1 MRRTIH
7 INDINADEFELR
19 VESVIHELQRRG
31 KMTEDEALSNII
43 DVLAFKYWQE
53 NKSSEV
59 CSSIDSFD
67 GDYVRIHWNQFCNS
81 IIGKSIGCLGLDH
94 HDEDVVAACMGIF
107 TEYVT
112 HRNFDSTNVAVI
124 EKLLERHKHV
134 FSNEKLCAKVNA
146 LMEVY
151 RRNKK
156 GGCNP

>member
-7 INDINADEFELR
+7 INDIKADEFESR
-19 VESVIHELQRRG
+19 VESVIHELQQSG
-31 KMTEDEALSNII
+31 KMTEDEALSSII

-59 CSSIDSFD
+59 CSSVDSFD
-67 GDYVRIHWNQFCNS
+67 GDYVRIHWNQFCS
-81 IIGKSIGCLGLDH
+81 SSIGKSIGCLGLDH
-94 HDEDVVAACMGIF
+94 HDEDIVAACMGIF

-112 HRNFDSTNVAVI
+112 HRNFDSTNVDVI
-124 EKLLERHKHV
+124 DKLLERHKHV
-134 FSNEKLCAKVNA
+134 LSNEKLFVKINA

-156 GGCNP
+156 DGCNP